1 MEFESCILGEI
12 EEVLTPEERK
22 MIEEII
28 ETELSKSRRALN
40 CALQDIE
47 RSKSLG
53 ELTYNLNKFSDM
65 YFLTLRKI
73 TDEIWTW
80 RNLWRRLRPRR
91 ISRIDFM
98 YYISAKLEKFVIP
111 MLSEAIEK
119 AKSIGQ
125 NLGIESITVSISV
138 GISGPSIQ
146 MSFTTKI

>member
-73 TDEIWTW
+73 TM
-80 RNLWRRLRPRR
+80 R
-91 ISRIDFM
+91 S
-98 YYISAKLEKFVIP
+98 
-111 MLSEAIEK
+111 
-119 AKSIGQ
+119 G
-125 NLGIESITVSISV
+125 LGETY
-138 GISGPSIQ
+138 GED
-146 MSFTTKI
+146 